1 MVSTLG
7 ACPGAWNRVIA
18 AGAGLVLVLCW
29 CCAGSGAIK
38 AARNLRLGFCTL
50 PVAQTRCFAAGMP
63 KKRQHLKSFK
73 PTPTASPASG
83 ASSNAAGECELLLL
97 LLLLSC
103 ALFEQGSS
111 LAWWTEADT
120 ADP

>member
-1 MVSTLG
+1 
-7 ACPGAWNRVIA
+7 
-18 AGAGLVLVLCW
+18 
-29 CCAGSGAIK
+29 
-38 AARNLRLGFCTL
+38 
-50 PVAQTRCFAAGMP
+50 MP

-97 LLLLSC
+97 LLLLLSC